1 MVKALRWVD
10 GGAVSEAVERIH
22 GGGVVAMDKRTERA
36 DAKADGT
43 ERLGTAPRFRPVDHR
58 SHSWPARWALASPPL
73 SRASCSFR
81 STRRVLLSVV
91 SLVRLSASE
100 IRASVNAP
108 RRVLVAALRL
118 AASFPTSLGALRK
131 SLGRSE
137 FRRGSTLRWRP
148 SRWPISLKIGP
159 VGPGE

>member
-10 GGAVSEAVERIH
+10 GGAVGEAVERIH
-22 GGGVVAMDKRTERA
+22 GWRGGNGENEDGARQPTQ
-36 DAKADGT
+36 ADGT
-43 ERLGTAPRFRPVDHR
+43 RVRRGIGVGSGLRQWTR
-58 SHSWPARWALASPPL
+58 SQSWPSARWALASPPL

-118 AASFPTSLGALRK
+118 AASLAANHNTVGEVSARI
-131 SLGRSE
+131 
-137 FRRGSTLRWRP
+137 GS
-148 SRWPISLKIGP
+148 
-159 VGPGE
+159 